1 MPYSQQHKQLT
12 RQRIVDCARE
22 LFNRKGF
29 AEVSIDEIMASA
41 GLTRGG
47 FYNHFNNKEDLFV
60 EAVETY
66 GACNPADRW
75 EDVDLDFSLPPAELG
90 QQMIRAYLSHTHL
103 ADVDAHCPM
112 IALPSDVARASPK
125 VKAAYRQLV
134 ERMVK
139 VFESGLPSGSNNAR
153 HEQALALTALCVGGM
168 VLARTFDDS
177 QQGNEMVD
185 AAQAMALAISSW
197 QAPASQRK
205 RRAQASVQAV
215 VGG

>member
-60 EAVETY
+60 EAVKSY
-66 GACNPADRW
+66 GECNPTDRW
-75 EDVDLDFSLPPAELG
+75 QDVDLDFSLPPAQLA
-90 QQMIRAYLSHTHL
+90 QQMIQAYLSHTHL

-112 IALPSDVARASPK
+112 IALPSDIARAGPK

-134 ERMVK
+134 ERMIE
-139 VFESGLPSGSNNAR
+139 VFESGLASVSSDAR
-153 HEQALALTALCVGGM
+153 YEQALALTALCVGGM
-168 VLARTFDDS
+168 VLARTFDDH
-177 QQGNEMVD
+177 QQANEMVD
-185 AAQAMALAISSW
+185 AARVMALAISGW
-197 QAPASQRK
+197 KPPASQRK
-205 RRAQASVQAV
+205 HKARTVAH
-215 VGG
+215 G